1 MKSKIFVWCF
11 IMKKQFL
18 VSLLV
23 LTFAIGCLSSFNTA
37 FAEPLKKEKIISK
50 KQVVATI
57 QSGPMLG
64 YSEMRE
70 SLIWV
75 QTNKSAMVKI
85 VYWDKEKPIEKH
97 QTKTIKSLEKNAFAV
112 KLIADQVLPGK
123 KYNYEVHVNDKKID
137 RGYKMQ
143 FQTPEL
149 WQWRK
154 DAPDFTV
161 AFGSC
166 NYVNEPDFD
175 RLGKPYGGNYEI
187 FTSIAKKSPD
197 LMLWGGDN
205 IYLREADWY
214 SKTGIFKRY
223 THSRAL
229 AEMQPLLASTQNYAI
244 WDDHDFG
251 PNDAD
256 SSFRE
261 KNKSLDAFKA
271 FWGNPTYGLKEAEGA
286 YTKFEWNDAEFFLLD
301 NRMFRT
307 TNNRKTGN
315 KSILGDKQ
323 IDWLIDSLVSSKST
337 FKFIVMGGQFL
348 NPVTEDY
355 LETYAKFKEERA
367 KILDLI
373 EKENIK
379 GAVFLTGDRHQSELS
394 VLKRENNY
402 PIYDLTVSPFTA
414 TPYNSSKEANTLRVD
429 GTIFTDRNFSIL
441 SIKGGKKDRKLVIN
455 LYDKDGKEVW
465 IKEIKA
471 SELK

>member
-1 MKSKIFVWCF
+1 
-11 IMKKQFL
+11 MKKQFL
-18 VSLLV
+18 VSLLASV
-23 LTFAIGCLSSFNTA
+23 FVIGGLSSFNTV
-37 FAEPLKKEKIISK
+37 FAEPLKKEKPIEEKQK
-50 KQVVATI
+50 KKVVATI

-75 QTNKSAMVKI
+75 QTDKSALVKI
-85 VYWDKEKPIEKH
+85 VYWDKEKPTEKY
-97 QTKTIKSLEKNAFAV
+97 QTKTIKSLEKDAFAV
-112 KLIADQVLPGK
+112 KLIADQVLPSK
-123 KYNYEVHVNDKKID
+123 KYDYEVYVNGKKID

-143 FQTPEL
+143 FQTPTL

-166 NYVNEPDFD
+166 NYVNETDFD

-197 LMLWGGDN
+197 LMIWGGDN
-205 IYLREADWY
+205 VYLREADWY

-223 THSRAL
+223 THTRSL
-229 AEMQPLLASTQNYAI
+229 PEMQPLLASTQNYAI

-251 PNDAD
+251 SNDSD

-261 KNKSLDAFKA
+261 KEKTFEAFKA
-271 FWGNPTYGLKEAEGA
+271 FWGNPTYGLKGAEGA
-286 YTKFEWNDAEFFLLD
+286 YTKFEWNDTEFFLLD

-307 TNNRKTGN
+307 PENRKTGN
-315 KSILGDKQ
+315 KSILGDTQ
-323 IDWLIDSLVSSKST
+323 IEWLVDGLVNSKAT

-348 NPVTEDY
+348 NPVAEDY
-355 LETYAKFKEERA
+355 LETYARFKEERT

-373 EKENIK
+373 AKENVK
-379 GAVFLTGDRHQSELS
+379 GVLFLTGDRHQAELS
-394 VLKRENNY
+394 MLKRENNY

-414 TPYNSSKEANTLRVD
+414 SPYDASKESNTLRVA
-429 GTIFTDRNFSIL
+429 GTVFADRNFSIL
-441 SIKGGKKDRKLVIN
+441 SLKGSKKERKLVIN
-455 LYDKDGKEVW
+455 IYDKDGKPVW
-465 IKEIKA
+465 DKEIKA